1 MPRSLVRA
9 LLVLSLTAAPIF
21 AQAPVPGAAAAPA
34 APASTTPPFTLE
46 EAIAA
51 ALKKNFD
58 LQVQSY
64 ALENAKDNVAIQ
76 EAAFDPTINAQA
88 RRSLNQQA
96 SITNRLDDL
105 NAPSV
110 VRQGPRSD
118 NTTLSVG
125 ATLPRIPLT
134 NGSVSVNTNVTR
146 SATNSSNALLN
157 PAFNHGVSANLNQPL
172 LNGAGRHM
180 ATAALQRAK
189 LGVNIASIGYRSR
202 VLAVIADT
210 ENAYYNLVAARES
223 MRIRQNSLEY
233 SQKLFEEN
241 QARRTTGVATD
252 LDVLTS
258 EVGVATARSGV
269 IQAEQA
275 IRDAE
280 DRLLTL
286 INTPDFEVRVGP
298 VSLPDYREGA
308 PNFAV
313 SYKRAREYYPDTLS
327 TEEAIKQLQLD
338 LETARR
344 NQLPDLDLTASLGYT
359 ARATNAGYQQAIA
372 NLPNDHGNNWS
383 VGLNYSMP
391 WGRHAEKARYRQ
403 AQSTLLSRKAQLEQ
417 LEQSLLVNV
426 RSSVRAI
433 ETFLATVELRAKAT
447 ELSARQY
454 DQQKARYDA
463 GLSTSRL
470 VLLAQDDLENARFLE
485 LSARVSL
492 RRAVAELHR
501 LEGTSLQRFGVQL
514 PQ

>member
-1 MPRSLVRA
+1 
-9 LLVLSLTAAPIF
+9 
-21 AQAPVPGAAAAPA
+21 
-34 APASTTPPFTLE
+34 
-46 EAIAA
+46 
-51 ALKKNFD
+51 
-58 LQVQSY
+58 
-64 ALENAKDNVAIQ
+64 
-76 EAAFDPTINAQA
+76 
-88 RRSLNQQA
+88 
-96 SITNRLDDL
+96 
-105 NAPSV
+105 
-110 VRQGPRSD
+110 
-118 NTTLSVG
+118 
-125 ATLPRIPLT
+125 
-134 NGSVSVNTNVTR
+134 
-146 SATNSSNALLN
+146 
-157 PAFNHGVSANLNQPL
+157 LNQPL

-189 LGVNIASIGYRSR
+189 LQVNIASIGYRSR

-210 ENAYYNLVAARES
+210 ENAYYNLVAARET

-269 IQAEQA
+269 IQAEQS

-286 INTPDFEVRVGP
+286 INTPDFETRVGA
-298 VSLPDYREGA
+298 VALPDYREGA
-308 PNFAV
+308 PNFAT
-313 SYKRAREYYPDTLS
+313 SYKLAREYYPDTLS

-344 NQLPDLDLTASLGYT
+344 NQLPDLDLIASLGYT

-383 VGLNYSMP
+383 LALNYSMP

-403 AQSTLLSRKAQLEQ
+403 AQSSLLSRKVQLEQ

-426 RSSVRAI
+426 RSTVRAI
-433 ETFLATVELRAKAT
+433 ETFLSTVELRTKAT

-470 VLLAQDDLENARFLE
+470 VLLAQDDLETARFNE
-485 LSARVSL
+485 LAARVSL